1 MEYFIKLVVGVKDFF
16 NHNHTLKI
24 RQSTS
29 GIENEAI
36 YIQTKIETNYKS
48 ISSQV
53 TRQPRRKLR
62 TKHRAKQ
69 RKLQNLTYL
78 ILCKFLSG

>member
-36 YIQTKIETNYKS
+36 YIQTKIKSNIYTNKN
-48 ISSQV
+48 
-53 TRQPRRKLR
+53 KD
-62 TKHRAKQ
+62 
-69 RKLQNLTYL
+69 KLQKYQL
-78 ILCKFLSG
+78 IRC

>member
-36 YIQTKIETNYKS
+36 YIQTKIKSNIYTNKN
-48 ISSQV
+48 
-53 TRQPRRKLR
+53 KD
-62 TKHRAKQ
+62 
-69 RKLQNLTYL
+69 KLQKYQLTR
-78 ILCKFLSG
+78 C